1 MLILTKIHPAA
12 ILKLVITSLVIKP
25 KILFITKDKITTTVR
40 PQIPCQPSPCG
51 PNAECQVVNGHEACS
66 CLPGYT
72 GRPPLC
78 RPECVINAE
87 CPTHLACIQQ
97 KCKDPCIGA
106 CGIRANC
113 QVVNHNAIC
122 SCPTG
127 FRGDPFAQCSEIPP
141 SKFYSKV

>member
-1 MLILTKIHPAA
+1 MVYPRGAA
-12 ILKLVITSLVIKP
+12 LEAGSRP
-25 KILFITKDKITTTVR
+25 Y
-40 PQIPCQPSPCG
+40 PQIFDLLETNTLAYFAPDIR
-51 PNAECQVVNGHEACS
+51 AEKNVFHNLDTQVVNGHEACS

-106 CGIRANC
+106 CGIRAYC
-113 QVVNHNAIC
+113 QVPI
-122 SCPTG
+122 PLK
-127 FRGDPFAQCSEIPP
+127 PFLLLPRILQTNKLECWSLANLLNVVYCEDLA
-141 SKFYSKV
+141 YWAH

>member
-1 MLILTKIHPAA
+1 M
-12 ILKLVITSLVIKP
+12 
-25 KILFITKDKITTTVR
+25 R
-40 PQIPCQPSPCG
+40 PQLPCQPSPCG

-66 CLPGYT
+66 CLPSYT

-106 CGIRANC
+106 CGIRAYC

-141 SKFYSKV
+141 SKILIFNQIIYFQYPGCVSLLQFYCKTVCIL